1 MRLLNVSELWVAL
14 KASTSSS
21 RLSSSAAL
29 SPSCLYT
36 LEASRSGR
44 AQVVPTFRA
53 SVKYNSALCG
63 FPILRR
69 QAPRAVYTWTN
80 TDGGHR
86 PEAAS
91 CRLLCA
97 WGRLPVI
104 SSWKPWRQANA
115 VRRTSLKLSAS
126 CRISGAGDSSA
137 GGLQD
142 FSSSSRSSED

>member
-1 MRLLNVSELWVAL
+1 
-14 KASTSSS
+14 
-21 RLSSSAAL
+21 
-29 SPSCLYT
+29 
-36 LEASRSGR
+36 
-44 AQVVPTFRA
+44 
-53 SVKYNSALCG
+53 
-63 FPILRR
+63 
-69 QAPRAVYTWTN
+69 VYTWTN

-104 SSWKPWRQANA
+104 SSWKPGDNHDTGLEKKIHKAGNMIGIKKTENLHGGIESIRPEDPLEKEGMIWIARPWRQANA